1 MPSEDKWQF
10 YKNSDGKLRLRRTA
24 CNGRIVGAS
33 DEEYVN
39 RLDCIGNAKRHGY
52 KG

>member
-1 MPSEDKWQF
+1 MPSEDKWKF
-10 YKNSDGKLRLRRTA
+10 YKNSDGKWRWRRTA
-24 CNGRIVGAS
+24 RNGRIVGTS
-33 DEEYVN
+33 DEGYVN